1 MYCILALS
9 GCVTGISEN
18 VEFLW
23 EQGEFSEAYRM
34 LLQERRTIY
43 AAQDELLYHLDAGL
57 IAHAAKDYRASIE
70 HLETAERLIEE
81 HYTKSLTA
89 EIGTFLANDTVRP
102 YRGEDYEDVY
112 LNIFLALNHYHLGD
126 IERMMVELRRADIK
140 LRTLSNKY
148 EQPLQ
153 RAQSGIHRD
162 YAPVVMRFTNSALV
176 RYISLLGYRALG
188 KPDDMRLDFELLQD
202 AFKTQPF
209 VYPFRVPSTIEQ
221 EVSVPPHSGRLN
233 FIVFTGR
240 GPEKFQTTQ
249 RLLIDD
255 YHYIKIALPEIR
267 PRYSMVERVRITL
280 SDGRSMYL
288 EPIEQMDAV
297 AQETFRLHLALIEAK
312 TVARALAKSTV
323 SLIADAASEQTEGK
337 TSDWLSFAAM
347 FFQLFQEVSEQA
359 DVRIARYLPGQAWV
373 GGIDVPY
380 GRVSANVQFLDWK
393 QNVIESQTVVKNV
406 ERSDKLNII
415 EAFSQR

>member
-1 MYCILALS
+1 
-9 GCVTGISEN
+9 
-18 VEFLW
+18 
-23 EQGEFSEAYRM
+23 
-34 LLQERRTIY
+34 
-43 AAQDELLYHLDAGL
+43 
-57 IAHAAKDYRASIE
+57 
-70 HLETAERLIEE
+70 
-81 HYTKSLTA
+81 
-89 EIGTFLANDTVRP
+89 
-102 YRGEDYEDVY
+102 
-112 LNIFLALNHYHLGD
+112 
-126 IERMMVELRRADIK
+126 
-140 LRTLSNKY
+140 
-148 EQPLQ
+148 
-153 RAQSGIHRD
+153 
-162 YAPVVMRFTNSALV
+162 
-176 RYISLLGYRALG
+176 
-188 KPDDMRLDFELLQD
+188 
-202 AFKTQPF
+202 
-209 VYPFRVPSTIEQ
+209 
-221 EVSVPPHSGRLN
+221 
-233 FIVFTGR
+233 
-240 GPEKFQTTQ
+240 
-249 RLLIDD
+249 
-255 YHYIKIALPEIR
+255 
-267 PRYSMVERVRITL
+267 MVERVRITL